1 MNQKIKVGLVGFGYS
16 ARVFHT
22 PFLKNNPN
30 YEVIT
35 VFARSSPKMYE
46 YFPNVQIVHS
56 IEDLLNTNIDL
67 VFITTPNQT
76 HYEFTKKALLANKNV
91 VVEKPI
97 CNTVEEALELKQL
110 AEEKGLLLTVYQNR
124 RWDSSILSAKKI
136 LNQRDLLGKLLD
148 CEIRFERYSP
158 EKNKKSWKETGE
170 LGTGLVY
177 DLGVHL
183 IDQALHLF
191 GLPEALFADIRYQRE
206 GAISD
211 DNFWINLYYPNH
223 FTVRLGASKHAKLPN
238 RFFALHGQKGS
249 YIQEQEDQ
257 QEALLNYWDSGI
269 FLSPDGRTEKRTSMG
284 FGIWFAP
291 SADGFLENECGKIPF
306 AVAGN
311 YSAFYEN
318 LAESLAKKALP
329 AVKMSEVVQVLSI
342 IEQVFVSA
350 KTGQKITVKGL

>member
-22 PFLKNNPN
+22 PFLKNHPN
-30 YEVIT
+30 YEIT
-35 VFARSSPKMYE
+35 TVLERNSDKALD
-46 YFPNVQIVHS
+46 YFPNAQIVRN
-56 IEDLLNTNIDL
+56 IDDLLNANIDL

-76 HYEFTKKALLANKNV
+76 HYEYTKKALLANKNV

-110 AEEKGLLLTVYQNR
+110 AEEKSLLLTVYQNR
-124 RWDSSILSAKKI
+124 RWDSAILSAKEIIHKNLI
-136 LNQRDLLGKLLD
+136 GEIID

-223 FTVRLGASKHAKLPN
+223 FTVRLGASKHTKSPN
-238 RFFALHGQKGS
+238 RFFALHGKKGS
-249 YIQEQEDQ
+249 YIQEREDG
-257 QEALLNYWDSGI
+257 QEALLNVWDGQPIRPPANGI
-269 FLSPDGRTEKRTSMG
+269 LHSENGQ
-284 FGIWFAP
+284 
-291 SADGFLENECGKIPF
+291 SAF

-311 YSAFYEN
+311 YADFYQN

-329 AVKMSEVVQVLSI
+329 AVKMSEVVQVLSL